1 MNKQTAPFPP
11 GFTRGLPTHEGTFV
25 LLTYESGTYELH
37 VREIQEVPSGKSA
50 DLLNVRPGLCVINDF
65 ECFEYWEVDDYGI
78 VGYMELEGVSAF
90 ELWSHRGMLG
100 KDDLRLTDRAIEVYL
115 AGLRAKLKAV
125 VFEGGVIDLNKLPY
139 GFRVGPLDVEKATGN
154 APRKRD

>member
-50 DLLNVRPGLCVINDF
+50 DLLGVKPGLCVINDF
-65 ECFEYWEVDDYGI
+65 ECFEYFEVDDYGI

-90 ELWSHRGMLG
+90 ELWSHRGPLE

-115 AGLRAKLKAV
+115 SDLRNKLKSI
-125 VFEGGVIDLNKLPY
+125 VFENGGIDLRKLPA
-139 GFRVGPLDVEKATGN
+139 GFRVGNGDFEKVVIGEKQRGA
-154 APRKRD
+154 

>member
-1 MNKQTAPFPP
+1 MTGDIIPFPP

-50 DLLNVRPGLCVINDF
+50 DLLNVKPGLCVINDF
-65 ECFEYWEVDDYGI
+65 ESFDYWEVDDYGI

-90 ELWSHRGMLG
+90 DLWCCRKKIGT
-100 KDDLRLTDRAIEVYL
+100 DDLRLTDRAIELYL
-115 AGLRAKLKAV
+115 SDLRNKLESI
-125 VFEGGVIDLNKLPY
+125 VFENGFIDLRKLPA
-139 GFRVGPLDVEKATGN
+139 GFQVGFGDVEKVVID
-154 APRKRD
+154 APKREA